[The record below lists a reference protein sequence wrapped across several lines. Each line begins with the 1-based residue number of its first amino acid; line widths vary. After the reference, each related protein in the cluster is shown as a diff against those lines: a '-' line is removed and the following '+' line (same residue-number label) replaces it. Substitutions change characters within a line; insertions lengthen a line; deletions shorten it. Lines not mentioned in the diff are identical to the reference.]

1 MKKYYTFAMVLYKDS
16 TTYDYY
22 KVIDYIEKN
31 YKYYAYIEHK
41 EDIDDKKDHTHVL
54 MHFDNKRYNT
64 GVSKE
69 LGVPFNYI
77 VNANLIPYLRYLI
90 HFDDED
96 KKQYS
101 IDEVHGSL
109 VPRLREIISSNKKT
123 EVEQVSY
130 IISFISDYKAFLT
143 ITDLSQFVLQNGCY
157 SAFRRNYTFFKD
169 LILDHNR
176 HF

>member
-16 TTYDYY
+16 TSYDYN

-31 YKYYAYIEHK
+31 YKYYAYIEHDD
-41 EDIDDKKDHTHVL
+41 DIDDKKVHTHVL
-54 MHFDNKRYNT
+54 IHFDNKRYNT

-69 LGVPFNYI
+69 LGVPANYI

-101 IDEVHGSL
+101 VDEVHGSL
-109 VPRLREIISSNKKT
+109 VLRLKEIISSNKKT

-130 IISFISDYKAFLT
+130 IISFITDSKNFLS
-143 ITDLSQFVLQNGCY
+143 ITDISLFVIQNGCY
-157 SAFRRNYTFFKD
+157 SAFRRNYSFFKD
-169 LILDHNR
+169 LMLDHNR

>member
-16 TTYDYY
+16 TSYDYK
-22 KVIDYIEKN
+22 KVIKYIEKN
-31 YKYYAYIEHK
+31 FKYYAYIEHNK
-41 EDIDDKKDHTHVL
+41 DDEHNKKHTHVL

-69 LGVPFNYI
+69 LGVPSNYI

-96 KKQYS
+96 KYQYS

-109 VPRLREIISSNKKT
+109 VPRLREIISTNKKT

-130 IISFISDYKAFLT
+130 IISFISDYPTFLT
-143 ITDLSQFVLQNGCY
+143 ITDLSKFVIESGTY

-169 LILDHNR
+169 LVLDHNR

>member
-16 TTYDYY
+16 TSYDYD
-22 KVIDYIEKN
+22 KVINYIEKN
-31 YKYYAYIEHK
+31 YKYYAYIEHD
-41 EDIDDKKDHTHVL
+41 EDTDNKKPHTHVL

-64 GVSKE
+64 GVAKE
-69 LGVPFNYI
+69 LNVPSNYI

-101 IDEVHGSL
+101 VDEVKGSL
-109 VPRLREIISSNKKT
+109 QLRLKEILSTNKKT
-123 EVEQVSY
+123 ETEQVAT
-130 IISFISDYKAFLT
+130 IMSFIIDYNGWLY
-143 ITDLSQFVLQNGCY
+143 ITELSQFVLSSGTY
-157 SAFRRNYTFFKD
+157 SAFRRNYAFFKD
-169 LILDHNR
+169 LVLDHNK

>member
-16 TTYDYY
+16 TSYDYD
-22 KVIDYIEKN
+22 KVINYIEKN
-31 YKYYAYIEHK
+31 YKYYAYIEHTGDS
-41 EDIDDKKDHTHVL
+41 EDKKNHTHVL

-69 LGVPFNYI
+69 LNVPSNYI

-101 IDEVHGSL
+101 VEDVHGTL
-109 VPRLREIISSNKKT
+109 VPRLKEIISGDKRT
-123 EVEQVSY
+123 ETEQVAY
-130 IISFISDYKAFLT
+130 IISFISDSKKWLT
-143 ITDLSQFVLQNGCY
+143 ITDLSLFVLQNGCY
-157 SAFRRNYTFFKD
+157 SAFRRNYSFFKD
-169 LILDHNR
+169 LLLDHNR
-176 HF
+176 FF

>member
-16 TTYDYY
+16 TSYDYY
-22 KVIDYIEKN
+22 KVINYIEKN
-31 YKYYAYIEHK
+31 YKYYAYIEHD
-41 EDIDDKKDHTHVL
+41 EDIDNKKEHTHVL
-54 MHFDNKRYNT
+54 VHFDNKRYNT
-64 GVSKE
+64 GVAKE
-69 LGVPFNYI
+69 LNVPSNYI

-101 IDEVHGSL
+101 VDEVKGSL
-109 VPRLREIISSNKKT
+109 QLRLKEIISNNKKSET
-123 EVEQVSY
+123 EQVAY
-130 IISFISDYKAFLT
+130 IISFISDYKGWLT
-143 ITDLSQFVLQNGCY
+143 ITDLSQFVLQSGCY

>member
-16 TTYDYY
+16 TSYDYY
-22 KVIDYIEKN
+22 KVINYIEKN
-31 YKYYAYIEHK
+31 YKYYAYIEHDEDLDNKK
-41 EDIDDKKDHTHVL
+41 EHTHVL

-69 LGVPFNYI
+69 LNVPSNYI

-90 HFDDED
+90 HYDDED

-101 IDEVHGSL
+101 VEQVKGTL
-109 VPRLREIISSNKKT
+109 QLRLKEIISNTKKSET
-123 EVEQVSY
+123 EQVAY
-130 IISFISDYKAFLT
+130 IISFIADYKGWLS
-143 ITDLSQFVLQNGCY
+143 ITDLSQFVLQSGSY
-157 SAFRRNYTFFKD
+157 SAFRRNYLFFKD

>member
-16 TTYDYY
+16 TTYDYN
-22 KVIDYIEKN
+22 KVINYIEKN
-31 YKYYAYIEHK
+31 FKYYAYIEHNK
-41 EDIDDKKDHTHVL
+41 DDEDNKIHTHVL

-64 GVSKE
+64 AISKE
-69 LGVPFNYI
+69 LGVPVNYI

-90 HFDDED
+90 HFDDEE
-96 KKQYS
+96 KHQYS
-101 IDEVHGSL
+101 ADEVQGTL
-109 VPRLREIISSNKKT
+109 QLRLKEIISSNKKT

-130 IISFISDYKAFLT
+130 IISFITDSKNMLT

-157 SAFRRNYTFFKD
+157 SAFRRNYYFFKD

>member
-16 TTYDYY
+16 TCYDYY
-22 KVIDYIEKN
+22 KVINYIEKN
-31 YKYYAYIEHK
+31 YKYYAYIEHN
-41 EDIDDKKDHTHVL
+41 EDIDDKKEHTHVL
-54 MHFDNKRYNT
+54 VHFDNKRYNT
-64 GVSKE
+64 GVAKE
-69 LGVPFNYI
+69 LNIPSNYI

-101 IDEVHGSL
+101 VDDVKGTL
-109 VPRLREIISSNKKT
+109 QLRLKEIVSNNKKSET
-123 EVEQVSY
+123 EQVSY
-130 IISFISDYKAFLT
+130 IISFITDYKGWLT
-143 ITDLSQFVLQNGCY
+143 ITDLSQFVLQSGCY
-157 SAFRRNYTFFKD
+157 SAFRRNYSFFKD

>member
-16 TTYDYY
+16 TSYDY
-22 KVIDYIEKN
+22 KKIINYIEKN

-41 EDIDDKKDHTHVL
+41 PDSEDGKKHTHVL

-64 GVSKE
+64 GVAKE
-69 LGVPFNYI
+69 LNIPSNYV

-96 KKQYS
+96 KIQYS
-101 IDEVHGSL
+101 VDQVQGTLST
-109 VPRLREIISSNKKT
+109 RLREIVSTNKKSET
-123 EVEQVSY
+123 EQVSY
-130 IISFISDYKAFLT
+130 IISFISDYKGFIT
-143 ITDLSQFVLQNGCY
+143 ITDLSQFVLQNGVY

-169 LILDHNR
+169 LILDHNKYI
-176 HF
+176 

>member
-16 TTYDYY
+16 TSYDY
-22 KVIDYIEKN
+22 KKIINYIEKN

-41 EDIDDKKDHTHVL
+41 PDSEDGKKHTHVL

-64 GVSKE
+64 GLAKE
-69 LGVPFNYI
+69 LNIPSNYV

-96 KKQYS
+96 KIQYS
-101 IDEVHGSL
+101 VDQVQGTLST
-109 VPRLREIISSNKKT
+109 RLREIVSTNKKSET
-123 EVEQVSY
+123 EQVSY
-130 IISFISDYKAFLT
+130 IISFISDYKGFIT
-143 ITDLSQFVLQNGCY
+143 ITDLSQFVLQNGVY

-169 LILDHNR
+169 LILDHNKYI
-176 HF
+176 

>member
-1 MKKYYTFAMVLYKDS
+1 MKKYYTFAMILYKDS
-16 TTYDYY
+16 EVYDYNE
-22 KVIDYIEKN
+22 VINYIEKN
-31 YKYYAYIEHK
+31 FKYYAYIEHEK
-41 EDIDDKKDHTHVL
+41 DDEVKKNHTHVL

-69 LGVPFNYI
+69 LGVPSNYI

-101 IDEVHGSL
+101 VDLVHGTL
-109 VPRLREIISSNKKT
+109 QLRLKEIISQDKKT
-123 EVEQVSY
+123 ETEQVSY
-130 IISFISDYKAFLT
+130 IISFITDSKSFLS
-143 ITDLSQFVLQNGCY
+143 ITDLSLFVLQNGCY
-157 SAFRRNYTFFKD
+157 SAFRRNYLFFKD
-169 LILDHNR
+169 LVLDHNR

>member
-16 TTYDYY
+16 TSYDYY
-22 KVIDYIEKN
+22 KVINYIEKN
-31 YKYYAYIEHK
+31 YKYYAYIEHDEDLDNKK
-41 EDIDDKKDHTHVL
+41 EHTHVL

-64 GVSKE
+64 GIAKE
-69 LGVPFNYI
+69 LNVPSNYI

-101 IDEVHGSL
+101 VDEVKGPL
-109 VPRLREIISSNKKT
+109 QLRLKEIISTNKKT
-123 EVEQVSY
+123 ETEQVSY
-130 IISFISDYKAFLT
+130 IISFISDYKGWLS
-143 ITDLSQFVLQNGCY
+143 ITELSMFVLTNGTY
-157 SAFRRNYTFFKD
+157 SAFRRNYSFFKD
-169 LILDHNR
+169 LVLDHNR

>member
-1 MKKYYTFAMVLYKDS
+1 MKKYYTFAMILYKDS
-16 TTYDYY
+16 KTYDYK
-22 KVIDYIEKN
+22 KVIKYIEKN

-41 EDIDDKKDHTHVL
+41 PDDEHGKKHTHVL

-69 LGVPFNYI
+69 LGVPSNYI

-96 KKQYS
+96 KEQYS
-101 IDEVHGSL
+101 VDQVNGSL
-109 VPRLREIISSNKKT
+109 QLRLKEIISSDKKT

-130 IISFISDYKAFLT
+130 IMSYIIDNSNWLY
-143 ITDLSQFVLQNGCY
+143 ITEVAQFVITNGCY
-157 SAFRRNYTFFKD
+157 SAFRRNYHFFKD
-169 LILDHNR
+169 LILDHNSKL
-176 HF
+176 